1 MIQNINKQIDDEQF
15 KRRNTNG
22 CTGFTRERK
31 LTFRSL
37 LVLISRGMTRSIQRE
52 LNDFY
57 RVVQGTDYSIQ
68 AVTKGAL
75 SQSRAKLRPEA
86 FLEMNQ
92 TGVRT
97 FYEQAP
103 YLQWKQHRL
112 LGIDG
117 SGLSLPDHSSVR
129 EEFGVHQMGRDGGV
143 PRSIAKVSICYDVL
157 NLLTLDAII
166 DKYATGEQT
175 LLKEQLER
183 IAFKKG
189 DILLLDRNYPSV
201 GLMYE
206 LDQRGI
212 GFCIRLKENWWKAAR
227 EMKEKGEQDKEVV
240 FELPRKDRGLAEK
253 FGSRE
258 TTVRCRLVAVRLDN
272 GETEILC
279 TSLLDKTSYSYED
292 IKELYHYRWSIEEGY
307 KLYKCRAG
315 LEKFS
320 GRTAIAIKQD
330 FYAKVFMMTM
340 CALLSFPIEQKVRQ
354 ETAAAKHPRKI
365 NRTNAIAFCRE
376 TWPFLWIKKV
386 IQPPLEALD
395 KILRK
400 TTDIIRPGRKYPR
413 KHNRKH
419 PPPMNYKQL

>member
-1 MIQNINKQIDDEQF
+1 
-15 KRRNTNG
+15 
-22 CTGFTRERK
+22 
-31 LTFRSL
+31 
-37 LVLISRGMTRSIQRE
+37 MTRSLQRE

-57 RVVQGTDYSIQ
+57 GVVQGSDYSIQ

-75 SQSRAKLRPEA
+75 TQSRAKLRPEA

-92 TGVRT
+92 TAAET

-103 YLQWKQHRL
+103 WVQWKTHRL

-117 SGLSLPDHSSVR
+117 SGLILPDHASVR

-143 PRSIAKVSICYDVL
+143 ARSMAKVSICYDVL
-157 NLLTLDAII
+157 NLLTLDARMH
-166 DKYATGEQT
+166 KYATAEQP
-175 LLKEQLER
+175 LLKEHLEVV
-183 IAFKKG
+183 AFRKG

-201 GLMYE
+201 ALLYE
-206 LDQRGI
+206 LQQRGL
-212 GFCIRLKENWWKAAR
+212 GFCVRLKDNWWKAAV
-227 EMKEKGEQDKEVV
+227 EMKEKGELDKEVV
-240 FELPRKDRGLAEK
+240 FELPRKDLGLMEK

-258 TTVRCRLVAVRLDN
+258 KAVRCRLVAVGLDN

-279 TSLLDKTSYSYED
+279 TSLLDKRIYSYED
-292 IKELYHYRWSIEEGY
+292 IRELYHYRWSIEEGY

-315 LEKFS
+315 LELFS
-320 GRTAIAIKQD
+320 GKTATAVKQD

-354 ETAAAKHPRKI
+354 ETAAAQHPRKI

-376 TWPFLWIKKV
+376 AWPVLWIKKV
-386 IQPPLEALD
+386 FRPPLEALD
-395 KILRK
+395 KILQK
-400 TTDIIRPGRKYPR
+400 TTEIIRPRRKYPR